1 MANKKF
7 TTIKTDFCLTFDN
20 RASIEEAKEDNRIG
34 RQGFTV
40 TKIKDIEQ
48 LFQQQNIDVMGVIID
63 AANISNVTLK
73 DGTQKPKRD
82 FTIADDTRCSIAVSV
97 WGENAHLEELKSGNL
112 VVFKNCRISDY
123 KGKSLNSSY
132 SSDDYLVNV

>member
-7 TTIKTDFCLTFDN
+7 TAIKTDFCLTFDN
-20 RASIEEAKEDNRIG
+20 RASIEEVKEDNRIG
-34 RQGFTV
+34 RQGFTA
-40 TKIKDIEQ
+40 TKIKDIQE

-63 AANISNVTLK
+63 VANISNVSLK

-82 FTIADDTRCSIAVSV
+82 LTIADDTKFSITVSV
-97 WGENAHLEELKSGNL
+97 WGENAHLEELESGNL